1 MTAFPALDVRHA
13 SWDKFRGAVV
23 IPSGANQIAV
33 SIEALESWINKRL
46 SPEEAVE
53 TAVDEKAML
62 AAIANATPAHDN
74 VITITT
80 VIFNSR
86 FWTIDPYD
94 DGPEDS
100 GPIYLEPLAQSQGDE
115 R

>member
-1 MTAFPALDVRHA
+1 
-13 SWDKFRGAVV
+13 
-23 IPSGANQIAV
+23 
-33 SIEALESWINKRL
+33 
-46 SPEEAVE
+46 
-53 TAVDEKAML
+53 ML

-74 VITITT
+74 VITITAG
-80 VIFNSR
+80 ILNSR
-86 FWTIDPYD
+86 SWSVEAYD